1 MIGHYPND
9 SPIETAAG
17 QQTGDETP
25 LSRDEADG
33 DRRSA
38 EQARCYTFPMKQA
51 VASFP
56 KLPPATRTIAIAVLL
71 WTAVSALGALQTYS
85 DNLRVGLDSHYPAL
99 LVTWFIEYAVPLI
112 VLSAGLSLTLAR
124 WPSLIAR
131 PRNVFLLFVG
141 LVLVFQ
147 PVQWTYMAWLRGYL
161 HIASLEDA
169 RRLLMKMLL
178 VGWFSTTGAFAAIL
192 AVHYWRQ
199 ARERELAWQR
209 SQTDM
214 LNLRLALE
222 QQRMLALR
230 AQFEPHFLFN
240 ALNAISAL
248 VRDGDRTLALGGIG
262 RLSDLL
268 RYALSASGRNDVTVA
283 AELQFVRDYLD
294 LQRLRYGERLQVHI
308 DGESRL
314 LHEVAC
320 PPLLLQPLIENAL
333 RHDLDCREG
342 PSDIRLRFVPEGE
355 ALAIQVTNPVSAYA
369 SPNPGAG
376 LGLANTRER
385 LKLMHPTASLS
396 TSLHEGRFVAE
407 VRLPLERD

>member
-1 MIGHYPND
+1 MNH
-9 SPIETAAG
+9 
-17 QQTGDETP
+17 
-25 LSRDEADG
+25 
-33 DRRSA
+33 
-38 EQARCYTFPMKQA
+38 A
-51 VASFP
+51 VAPSST
-56 KLPPATRTIAIAVLL
+56 LPPAARTIVTAVLL
-71 WTAVSALGALQTYS
+71 WTAISALGALQTYS
-85 DNLRVGLDSHYPAL
+85 DNLRVGVDSHYPAL
-99 LVTWFIEYAVPLI
+99 LVTWFVEYAVPLI
-112 VLSAGLSLTLAR
+112 VLSAGLSMALAR
-124 WPSLIAR
+124 WPALIAR
-131 PRNVFLLFVG
+131 PRDVFVLFVG

-161 HIASLEDA
+161 HVASLEDA
-169 RRLLMKMLL
+169 RLLLMKMLL
-178 VGWFSTTGAFAAIL
+178 VGWFSTTGTFAAIL
-192 AVHYWRQ
+192 AIHYWRQ

-240 ALNAISAL
+240 ALSAISAL

-268 RYALSASGRNDVTVA
+268 RYALSASVRSVVTVA

-294 LQRLRYGERLQVHI
+294 LQRLRYGERLQVRI
-308 DGESRL
+308 DGDGRL
-314 LHEVAC
+314 LHEVEC

-333 RHDLDCREG
+333 RHDLDCRPNG
-342 PSDIRLRFVPEGE
+342 APSDIRLDFVQDGDVF
-355 ALAIQVTNPVSAYA
+355 AIRVTNPVSAHA

-396 TSLHEGRFVAE
+396 TCLQDGRFVAE

>member
-1 MIGHYPND
+1 MTPFTSPNT
-9 SPIETAAG
+9 SPA
-17 QQTGDETP
+17 P
-25 LSRDEADG
+25 
-33 DRRSA
+33 
-38 EQARCYTFPMKQA
+38 
-51 VASFP
+51 
-56 KLPPATRTIAIAVLL
+56 RTIATAVLV
-71 WTAVSALGALQTYS
+71 WAAISALGALQTYS
-85 DNLRVGLDSHYPAL
+85 DNLRVGVDSHYPAL

-112 VLSAGLSLTLAR
+112 VLSAGLSLVLAR
-124 WPSLIAR
+124 WPALIAR
-131 PRNVFLLFVG
+131 PRNVFALFVG

-147 PVQWTYMAWLRGYL
+147 PAQWTYMAWLRGYL

-169 RRLLMKMLL
+169 RLLLMKMLL
-178 VGWFSTTGAFAAIL
+178 VGWFSTTGTFAAIL
-192 AVHYWRQ
+192 AIHYWRQ

-209 SQTDM
+209 SQNDM

-248 VRDGDRTLALGGIG
+248 VRDGDRSLALGGIG

-268 RYALSASGRNDVTVA
+268 RYALSASVRNTVTVA

-294 LQRLRYGERLQVHI
+294 LQRLRYGERLQVQI
-308 DGESRL
+308 DGDGRL

-342 PSDIRLRFVPEGE
+342 PSDIRLGFAQEGE
-355 ALAIQVTNPVSAYA
+355 VLAIRVDNPVSAQA

-396 TSLHEGRFVAE
+396 TSQQDGRFVAE
-407 VRLPLERD
+407 VRLPLEQE

>member
-1 MIGHYPND
+1 
-9 SPIETAAG
+9 
-17 QQTGDETP
+17 
-25 LSRDEADG
+25 
-33 DRRSA
+33 
-38 EQARCYTFPMKQA
+38 MKQA
-51 VASFP
+51 AAP
-56 KLPPATRTIAIAVLL
+56 LPILPPAARTIIVAVLL
-71 WTAVSALGALQTYS
+71 WTAISALGALQTYS

-112 VLSAGLSLTLAR
+112 VLSAGLSLVLAR
-124 WPSLIAR
+124 WPALIAR
-131 PRNVFLLFVG
+131 PRNVFFLFVG

-178 VGWFSTTGAFAAIL
+178 VGWFSTTGTFAAIL

-248 VRDGDRTLALGGIG
+248 VREGDRALALGGIG

-268 RYALSASGRNDVTVA
+268 RYALSASSRNDVTVA

-294 LQRLRYGERLQVHI
+294 LQRLRYGERLQIRI
-308 DGESRL
+308 DGEGRL

-333 RHDLDCREG
+333 RHDLDCRPSG
-342 PSDIRLRFVPEGE
+342 TPSDIHLRFVQEGE
-355 ALAIQVTNPVSAYA
+355 VLAIQVTNPVSAHA

-385 LKLMHPTASLS
+385 LKLMHPAATLS
-396 TSLHEGRFVAE
+396 TCLRDGRFVAE
-407 VRLPLERD
+407 VRLPLERE